1 MEVRLYICKA
11 IKSVHVK
18 MVLTKATHVFL
29 TTRYKRKCQTI
40 FRILCTMV
48 YTTKTILQLIIHG
61 SEKLG
66 EEQQV
71 ARRTRIA
78 CLFTF
83 PPRQRVCVTK
93 RFLREN

>member
-1 MEVRLYICKA
+1 
-11 IKSVHVK
+11 
-18 MVLTKATHVFL
+18 
-29 TTRYKRKCQTI
+29 
-40 FRILCTMV
+40 MV
-48 YTTKTILQLIIHG
+48 YTAKTILQLIIHG